1 MNLIG
6 DRFDVLSHVV
16 DEFQARFLI
25 KDDIGNPGGDEFVA
39 VVIIVLIKNA
49 AVDIGVL
56 VDIVDQGLNVEEL
69 WWDSGDIVVI
79 DIEIMNGVHVFSPW
93 LTIPWYTFFD
103 ILYIQKGDDPKA
115 VPKCVWQEEPHL

>member
-6 DRFDVLSHVV
+6 DRFDVLSHMV
-16 DEFQARFLI
+16 DEFPAWFLI

-56 VDIVDQGLNVEEL
+56 VDIVDQGLNVGEL
-69 WWDSGDIVVI
+69 W
-79 DIEIMNGVHVFSPW
+79 
-93 LTIPWYTFFD
+93 
-103 ILYIQKGDDPKA
+103 
-115 VPKCVWQEEPHL
+115 